1 VEEEGILGV
10 GVAVVGDEVAEE
22 VKRQADL
29 DLIDDST
36 VLDLQ
41 TTMSKFKGRRIIWNN
56 VGSSLTI

>member
-1 VEEEGILGV
+1 VEEEGSLGV

-41 TTMSKFKGRRIIWNN
+41 TTMSRKALDQNQNLRLK
-56 VGSSLTI
+56 TQ